1 MPFTTDTFDQTRDKY
16 LQAVRNN
23 GKPDAPIGPDSD
35 NYVRACAYAAVMEGV
50 YAHQAWIFRQAFDD
64 LCDDDV
70 MERRANQL
78 GLFRKPAAL
87 AGGTVRLSGTAGAL
101 VAAGQQM
108 LTTQGVRYQTTAL
121 ATIGAAGTVDVA
133 CIAMLAGLAGNQAN
147 NTPVTVDAPP
157 GGVLANATLLT
168 MTSGADVETYE
179 ALRTRLMFRR
189 ANPPQGGSKADYQ
202 LWALAVPG
210 VARAL
215 VYPIR
220 RGRGTVDVV
229 PMPATGLPSPALVA
243 AVQAY
248 IDSVRPVGLG
258 ATGFQALAP
267 TAVATNITATL
278 TYAPGSSPVGV
289 RAAVTAAID
298 ALFATLVPGSTLVYS
313 QLIAAIIATPGVA
326 DVLVNVP
333 SGNVTCVDNE
343 SNLQV
348 LTKGVV
354 TYL

>member
-1 MPFTTDTFDQTRDKY
+1 MAFLTPSFEQTRDVY

-50 YAHQAWIFRQAFDD
+50 YAHQAWVFRQAFDD

-70 MERRANQL
+70 MVRRASQV
-78 GLFRKPAAL
+78 GLTRKPAAL
-87 AGGTVRLSGTAGAL
+87 AGGTVRLSGTAGTTIP
-101 VAAGQQM
+101 AGQQM

-121 ATIGAAGTVDVA
+121 ATIGAGGTVDVA
-133 CIAMLAGLAGNQAN
+133 CAALTAGLAGNQAI

-157 GGVLANATLLT
+157 GGVLAAAALLT
-168 MTSGADVETYE
+168 MTSGADVESFD
-179 ALRTRLMFRR
+179 ALRARLLLSR
-189 ANPPQGGSKADYQ
+189 ANRPQGGAVADYQ
-202 LWALAVPG
+202 QWALAVAG
-210 VARAL
+210 VARVY
-215 VYPIR
+215 VYPTR

-229 PMPATGLPSPALVA
+229 PMPATGLPSGALVT
-243 AVQAY
+243 AVQTY
-248 IDSVRPVGLG
+248 IDGLRPVGLG

-278 TYAPGSSPVGV
+278 TYAPGSSPANV
-289 RAAVTAAID
+289 RAAVSAAIG
-298 ALFATLVPGSTLVYS
+298 ALFAALAPGATLVYS
-313 QLIAAIIATPGVA
+313 QLIAAIVATPGVA

-333 SGNVTCVDNE
+333 SSNVACLVDA
-343 SNLQV
+343 SNLQL
-348 LTKGVV
+348 LTNGVV